1 MNNAIKKKRI
11 LMLAPHSFPVTGAEA
26 IVNINLLR
34 VLTQSGEFEIDL
46 ISRKRYT
53 IYPSASLDSYGV
65 TLKSINVIK
74 TNRILSIQTIWLL
87 VRAFFH
93 FGFISRECL
102 WAEKAMNITEE
113 KVLANDYDYVVT
125 KNSPSFLLGWYL
137 KKKYGLKWVA
147 SWNDPLPVSKYP
159 FPYGNGLEFKEGIVG
174 RRIIQMM
181 QCADIHI
188 FPCDRL
194 RRYMQSYLKVD
205 DDKCLTV
212 AHVCSYNMVRRQ
224 TTHGDTLRM
233 IHAGNLLWPRDPNFF
248 LQALAAVLKKYP
260 ELKIHLTI
268 VGKLPSALDK
278 MIEQYG
284 LKDYVKVIPSIEY
297 KKSLEMM
304 ADYDVAVI
312 MEAPVK
318 EGIFL
323 PTKVGEYVN
332 MGIPVFAISPDVGT
346 LNDLFQHQVIG
357 YFASVNSV
365 DRIEE
370 EICKIYR
377 DFKWNDLKMS
387 RAEIPYSNPSYII
400 EQYKNL

>member
-1 MNNAIKKKRI
+1 
-11 LMLAPHSFPVTGAEA
+11 
-26 IVNINLLR
+26 
-34 VLTQSGEFEIDL
+34 
-46 ISRKRYT
+46 
-53 IYPSASLDSYGV
+53 
-65 TLKSINVIK
+65 
-74 TNRILSIQTIWLL
+74 
-87 VRAFFH
+87 
-93 FGFISRECL
+93 
-102 WAEKAMNITEE
+102 
-113 KVLANDYDYVVT
+113 
-125 KNSPSFLLGWYL
+125 
-137 KKKYGLKWVA
+137 
-147 SWNDPLPVSKYP
+147 
-159 FPYGNGLEFKEGIVG
+159 
-174 RRIIQMM
+174 
-181 QCADIHI
+181 
-188 FPCDRL
+188 
-194 RRYMQSYLKVD
+194 
-205 DDKCLTV
+205 
-212 AHVCSYNMVRRQ
+212 
-224 TTHGDTLRM
+224 
-233 IHAGNLLWPRDPNFF
+233 
-248 LQALAAVLKKYP
+248 
-260 ELKIHLTI
+260 
-268 VGKLPSALDK
+268 